1 MAHSS
6 IPVDETILGNPA
18 NEETDTLQY
27 WIQASAYLLNF
38 VSADPGLS
46 RLPIGEQIKAL
57 LLFWKT
63 EGLAASQASLENA
76 ALDLSYFGPVGK
88 AVWYVKDKAD
98 PQFKKELERFAINP
112 TSEIGNHYLF
122 YIVGTLAAN
131 GYELGFVREAGQQNK
146 KTPDLWAEKSGK
158 RIWIEANAKQP
169 VRTIDSAEREWQLIR
184 DIIAEKKQ
192 KFSEAIYNPG
202 LIVADVTPI
211 AHRINRPGT
220 FGTAPML
227 KINADCCEPLG
238 GGGLICRL
246 YNDPDWASR
255 PENRDNVFAFL
266 VQEFAANDRSKYHL
280 EQCLV
285 TVSRRVVRDG
295 NNQAFPRQHQ
305 LVVAQSSETSALTEL
320 SRSVY
325 VV

>member
-46 RLPIGEQIKAL
+46 RLPIGEEIKAL

-122 YIVGTLAAN
+122 YIVGTLWRMAMN
-131 GYELGFVREAGQQNK
+131 
-146 KTPDLWAEKSGK
+146 
-158 RIWIEANAKQP
+158 
-169 VRTIDSAEREWQLIR
+169 
-184 DIIAEKKQ
+184 
-192 KFSEAIYNPG
+192 
-202 LIVADVTPI
+202 
-211 AHRINRPGT
+211 
-220 FGTAPML
+220 
-227 KINADCCEPLG
+227 
-238 GGGLICRL
+238 
-246 YNDPDWASR
+246 
-255 PENRDNVFAFL
+255 
-266 VQEFAANDRSKYHL
+266 
-280 EQCLV
+280 
-285 TVSRRVVRDG
+285 
-295 NNQAFPRQHQ
+295 
-305 LVVAQSSETSALTEL
+305 
-320 SRSVY
+320 
-325 VV
+325 